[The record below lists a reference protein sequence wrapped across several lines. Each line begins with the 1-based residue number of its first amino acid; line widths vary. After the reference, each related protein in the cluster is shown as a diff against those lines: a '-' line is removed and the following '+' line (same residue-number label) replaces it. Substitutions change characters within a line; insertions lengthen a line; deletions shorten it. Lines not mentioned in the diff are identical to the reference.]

1 MVKVEDDYLINE
13 LKKGRHINVGLLC
26 HNAYWFDIT
35 KLHKYYENFNV
46 AFTADSIVH
55 INDRILKEFEN
66 SDLIIFD
73 SSHYYDERQIAKLKD
88 IAIDISN
95 KKSKRVTI
103 GYSSFIPVEQKT
115 NKNQLLQI
123 KIISFK
129 DGHEITEE
137 VTFEDYITTHELIE
151 LTLNMADNYEN
162 NKQSLLTKKL

>member
-13 LKKGRHINVGLLC
+13 LKRGRYINVGLLC
-26 HNAYWFDIT
+26 HNAYWYDIT

-55 INDRILKEFEN
+55 INDIVLKEFEN

-73 SSHYYDERQIAKLKD
+73 SSNYYDERQITELKT

-103 GYSSFIPVEQKT
+103 GYSSLIPVEQKT
-115 NKNQLLQI
+115 KKNQLIQI
-123 KIISFK
+123 KIVSFK
-129 DGHEITEE
+129 DGQEITEE
-137 VTFEDYITTHELIE
+137 VTIEDFITTHELID
-151 LTLNMADNYEN
+151 LTLNIADNYEN
-162 NKQSLLTKKL
+162 NKQSLLIKKL